1 MSIHT
6 MHVCIFSLSLSL
18 SLTHMHTHQNSFMFY
33 SLLLHEVHAVPKQ
46 KDPDVILFCFFLSP
60 VRGTNLWQRS
70 GYMVWLRPG
79 SSNICT
85 FLISVYLSWLG
96 VPDGRG
102 LSYRAIKMCSREFRQ
117 SQRRKA
123 LFCDLKLAC
132 SSQNCPNVV
141 KPHWSRMPSMLKMQ

>member
-1 MSIHT
+1 
-6 MHVCIFSLSLSL
+6 MHIQSLSLSL
-18 SLTHMHTHQNSFMFY
+18 SHTHAHTPEQ
-33 SLLLHEVHAVPKQ
+33 LHVLQLVVTWGPCSTKAERSWCDFV
-46 KDPDVILFCFFLSP
+46 LFFLSP